1 MSILMAVNR
10 LFFSFHVVYLRDQS
24 WDLFFSFYTPLHS
37 APSFLSLLQI
47 IIYTQ
52 MIPNF
57 ICLSQQLNSV
67 KIFLILK
74 TLFHWF
80 RNGCHLIFFHSILL
94 KLNFWLL
101 VCGSSLLNSIIL
113 LYLCPILSHFV
124 QWSLPVI
131 WVSFLILP
139 CLILNISL
147 PFLNLVSIIFE
158 IWDVFEAR

>member
-10 LFFSFHVVYLRDQS
+10 LFFSLPMAYLRDES
-24 WDLFFSFYTPLHS
+24 WDLFFSFCTPLHS
-37 APSFLSLLQI
+37 VPSFPSLLQI

-57 ICLSQQLNSV
+57 TCLSQQLNSV

-74 TLFHWF
+74 KLFHWF
-80 RNGCHLIFFHSILL
+80 KNGCRLIFFHSILL

-113 LYLCPILSHFV
+113 LYLCLILSHFV

-139 CLILNISL
+139 YLTLNISL
-147 PFLNLVSIIFE
+147 PFLNLVSIIFG
-158 IWDVFEAR
+158 IWDVFEAQ